1 MIHGI
6 EEREQL
12 ARLHDRHKRLSLEVF
27 DRINTDSDKDTIE
40 ETKNKLKETTR
51 ELEVLMIRLHAFII

>member
-12 ARLHDRHKRLSLEVF
+12 RRLHDRHKRLSLEVF
-27 DRINTDSDKDTIE
+27 DRINSNDEKKIIE
-40 ETKNKLKETTR
+40 ERKRKLEEATR
-51 ELEVLMIRLHAFII
+51 ELEALIKKLHS